1 LIPNS
6 ERGHVAVNDR
16 IYLQR
21 TVAIVSDDSIAVRP
35 SRVQWIA
42 PAIQASIT
50 AIAVWALIT
59 FLDSLPLWLLTILLI
74 VAILLGPVAVLGL
87 VYNLFGSEFLIEREK
102 QSARWQQGFLGLGIG
117 TAELVPFWRIGHV
130 EVASDAEEALSSG
143 QERDFLQFD
152 VRLVKDNGRVLDI
165 GTITA
170 PRAFALDAAE
180 RANRLV
186 RYIGEMT
193 GCEVREFDITPL
205 AEREAPLEA
214 VRPAP
219 RRRRR
224 VVRRERG
231 GDVR

>member
-1 LIPNS
+1 M
-6 ERGHVAVNDR
+6 AVIDR

-35 SRVQWIA
+35 ARVQWIA
-42 PAIQASIT
+42 PAIQALLT
-50 AIAVWALIT
+50 ALAVWVLIT
-59 FLDSLPLWLLTILLI
+59 FLDSLPLWLLAALLI
-74 VAILLGPVAVLGL
+74 VAILLGPMAVLGL
-87 VYNLFGSEFLIEREK
+87 VYNLFGSEFLIERAK

-130 EVASDAEEALSSG
+130 DVVSDAAEALSSG

-170 PRAFALDAAE
+170 PRPFAAEAGE

-186 RYIGEMT
+186 RHIGEMT
-193 GCEVREFDITPL
+193 GCEVREFDLQPL
-205 AEREAPLEA
+205 VAPEAPPEA
-214 VRPAP
+214 VRPTL

-231 GDVR
+231 GGIR

>member
-1 LIPNS
+1 M
-6 ERGHVAVNDR
+6 AVVDR

-21 TVAIVSDDSIAVRP
+21 TVAVVSDDAIAVRP
-35 SRVQWIA
+35 SRIQWIA
-42 PAIQASIT
+42 PAVQAVLT
-50 AIAVWALIT
+50 APAVWVLIT
-59 FLDSLPLWLLTILLI
+59 FLDSLPMWLLTILLI
-74 VAILLGPVAVLGL
+74 VALLLGPVAVLGL

-130 EVASDAEEALSSG
+130 EVVTDAEEALSSG
-143 QERDFLQFD
+143 QERDFFQFD

-170 PRAFALDAAE
+170 PRPFALEAAS

-186 RYIGEMT
+186 RHIGEMT
-193 GCEVREFDITPL
+193 GCEVREVDVTPL
-205 AEREAPLEA
+205 AEAETPPEA

-231 GDVR
+231 GDAR

>member
-1 LIPNS
+1 M
-6 ERGHVAVNDR
+6 AVIDR

-21 TVAIVSDDSIAVRP
+21 TVAVVSEDSIAVRP
-35 SRVQWIA
+35 ARVQWIA
-42 PAIQASIT
+42 PAIQASLT
-50 AIAVWALIT
+50 AIAVWLLIT
-59 FLDSLPLWLLTILLI
+59 FLDSWPLWLLAILLVI
-74 VAILLGPVAVLGL
+74 ALLLGPVSVLGL
-87 VYNLFGSEFLIEREK
+87 VYNLFGSEFLIERAK

-130 EVASDAEEALSSG
+130 EVVSDAAEALSSG

-152 VRLVKDNGRVLDI
+152 VRLVKDNDRVLDI

-170 PRAFALDAAE
+170 PRTFAAE
-180 RANRLV
+180 AAGRANRLV

-193 GCEVREFDITPL
+193 GCEVREFDVTPL
-205 AEREAPLEA
+205 AEREAPPEA
-214 VRPAP
+214 VHPAP

-224 VVRRERG
+224 VIRRERG

>member
-1 LIPNS
+1 M
-6 ERGHVAVNDR
+6 AVIDR

-21 TVAIVSDDSIAVRP
+21 TVAIVRDDSIAVRP
-35 SRVQWIA
+35 ARIQWVA
-42 PAIQASIT
+42 PAIQAAIT
-50 AIAVWALIT
+50 AVAVWVLIT
-59 FLDSLPLWLLTILLI
+59 FIDSLPLWLLTILLI
-74 VAILLGPVAVLGL
+74 VAILLGPMAVLGL
-87 VYNLFGSEFLIEREK
+87 VYNLFGSEFLIERAK

-130 EVASDAEEALSSG
+130 EVVSDLEDALTSG
-143 QERDFLQFD
+143 QERDFFQFD

-170 PRAFALDAAE
+170 PRPFAAEAGE

-186 RYIGEMT
+186 RHIGEMT
-193 GCEVREFDITPL
+193 GCEVREVDLLPL
-205 AEREAPLEA
+205 AEREAPPEA
-214 VRPAP
+214 IRPTP